1 MAINNHERVGKA
13 MDLVAAG
20 FCSIHEG
27 QDCRSAASDRK
38 RSSLT

>member
-27 QDCRSAASDRK
+27 
-38 RSSLT
+38 